1 MDVAIF
7 DLDRT
12 VTRFS
17 TYTPFLLFAAF
28 DRAPWRLLLF
38 PVWILAMAGYVL
50 GIYKRKDLKEI
61 GFRLM
66 IGRSIQADDLQDLSA
81 RFAQRVVRHNLL
93 ADAVARVEAERSNG
107 ALLMLATA
115 SPDFYARE
123 IALLLGFDCVVA
135 TRQARLPDG
144 DISFRINGQNC
155 YGDAK
160 REMIETACAE
170 DDRLGRADGFRFYSD
185 SASDAP
191 TLFWASAAVAVNPG
205 SSLRKLASQ
214 NGWDVVT
221 FA

>member
-28 DRAPWRLLLF
+28 HRAPWRLMLF
-38 PVWILAMAGYVL
+38 PIWILAMAGYVL

-66 IGRSIQADDLQDLSA
+66 VGRRIKAVELQHISEE
-81 RFAQRVVRHNLL
+81 FAKRIVRHNLL
-93 ADAVARVEAERSNG
+93 TDAVARVEAERSKG

-135 TRQARLPDG
+135 TKQAHLPDG
-144 DISFRINGQNC
+144 HVSFRINGDNC
-155 YGDAK
+155 YGKAK
-160 REMIETACAE
+160 REMVEAACAV
-170 DDRLGRADGFRFYSD
+170 DDRLGQAKAFRFYSD

-191 TLFWASAAVAVNPG
+191 TLFWASAAIAVNPG
-205 SSLRKLASQ
+205 SALRRLASKH
-214 NGWDVVT
+214 GWDVVT

>member
-28 DRAPWRLLLF
+28 HRAPLRLLLF

-50 GIYKRKDLKEI
+50 GLCKRKDLKEI

-66 IGRSIQADDLQDLSA
+66 IGRRIKAVALQGLSSE
-81 RFAQRVVRHNLL
+81 FAKTVVRHNLL

-135 TRQARLPDG
+135 TKQAHLPDG
-144 DISFRINGQNC
+144 DISFRIDGQNC
-155 YGDAK
+155 YGEAK
-160 REMIETACAE
+160 RDLIEKACAADTE
-170 DDRLGRADGFRFYSD
+170 LGQAKAYRFYSD

-191 TLFWASAAVAVNPG
+191 TLFWANAAIAVNPG
-205 SSLRKLASQ
+205 SSLRKLASK
-214 NGWDVVT
+214 NGWDVVN